1 MSSLFATWLAVS
13 LSTAV
18 IIALLLALSPLLA
31 KRFTA
36 KWKYWL
42 WLILAVRLLLPFQL
56 PLPQPAAEPV
66 SAVQITVP
74 QLATE
79 PLAEIITP
87 TAGEPTGI
95 TEPDAPAG
103 TAPAAAGAHQATPAA
118 ADPGY

>member
-74 QLATE
+74 QLAIASLLQSVPVTKLE
-79 PLAEIITP
+79 SPVSAESLETSTP
-87 TAGEPTGI
+87 VI
-95 TEPDAPAG
+95 
-103 TAPAAAGAHQATPAA
+103 
-118 ADPGY
+118 